1 MIANHVRTAAR
12 AALAAA
18 VVGTASF
25 GFLSS
30 MGVANAGGDYGP
42 DTCQEGYVWREANAA
57 DHVCVTPAN
66 RDQAKADNAAAGSR
80 RAGGGAYGP
89 DTCVNGFVWREAYT
103 GDVVCVTTAVRQ
115 QAKDDNAAAAARKAS
130 LNIWLTTYTSG
141 NKCTGDVCTVVSDAG
156 SEFKING
163 DHFNNGTIT
172 LIVNRDNGTRLATY
186 TVTAAQ
192 HNGYPGA
199 SFGYETNMWDP
210 TSGFH
215 AACKGGNDAYI
226 QAYDPNSQRW
236 SDKLYFKHDCN
247 A

>member
-1 MIANHVRTAAR
+1 MIATHVRTAAR

-18 VVGTASF
+18 VVGTASL
-25 GFLSS
+25 GFLGS

-57 DHVCVTPAN
+57 DHVCVKPAT
-66 RDQAKADNAAAGSR
+66 RDQARADNAAAGSR

-89 DTCVNGFVWREAYT
+89 NTCVNGFVWREAYD

-115 QAKDDNAAAAARKAS
+115 EAKDDNAAAASRKAS
-130 LNIWLTTYTSG
+130 LNIWLTTYVSG
-141 NKCTGDVCTVVSDAG
+141 NKCTGDVCTVVSDSG
-156 SEFKING
+156 SQYKING

-172 LIVNRDNGTRLATY
+172 LIVNANNGTRLATY
-186 TVTAAQ
+186 TVTAGA
-192 HNGYPGA
+192 HNGYSGA

-210 TSGFH
+210 TSGFGSP
-215 AACKGGNDAYI
+215 CKKVDDAYI

-236 SDKLYFKHDCN
+236 SEKLPFVHNCTR
-247 A
+247 